1 MNQWGFFISQFGGF
15 VFGSDIDYL
24 MLHAKTR
31 PSRKGQ
37 KRRSQDEKFRA
48 NFEQYGLASRYRND
62 RIIEE
67 YRFLLHRPALGQS
80 QGPAKSFLGSSTG
93 WWADTTY
100 SYCANRQERNC
111 KRNY

>member
-62 RIIEE
+62 R
-67 YRFLLHRPALGQS
+67 RDRLLQL
-80 QGPAKSFLGSSTG
+80 
-93 WWADTTY
+93 
-100 SYCANRQERNC
+100 
-111 KRNY
+111 